1 MIIGNEYLDT
11 DSGDKADTETQ
22 LESGSTN
29 IDTEESISRNPTTK
43 EHGKEEPDTSVNTD
57 LIDESIVS
65 KNDTSPSKLSILGL
79 RVVIVY
85 TTL

>member
-1 MIIGNEYLDT
+1 MVIGNESSVT
-11 DSGDKADTETQ
+11 DPGDKVDNEAQ
-22 LESGSTN
+22 YESGSTK

-43 EHGKEEPDTSVNTD
+43 EHGKEEPDMSVDTNS
-57 LIDESIVS
+57 IDESIVS